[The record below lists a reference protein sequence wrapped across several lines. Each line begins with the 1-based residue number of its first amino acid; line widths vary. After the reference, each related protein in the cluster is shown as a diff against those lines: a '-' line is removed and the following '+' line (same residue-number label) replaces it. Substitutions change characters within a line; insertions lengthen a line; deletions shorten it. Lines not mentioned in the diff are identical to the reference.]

1 MVISIQFF
9 CHYPSLYLHFRLLL
23 NGCPL
28 IAIHKARY
36 FKRED
41 GLALGPGP
49 FATALEY
56 AASTTATIVGKPER
70 SFFQEALADMGIKP
84 ENALMI
90 GDVRLCSVVYGFV
103 ICPISLLKLISGM
116 LTAKKNGV
124 KKCQNCLFQDAKD
137 DIGGAQNIGIR
148 GILVSTG
155 MFNQSNN
162 LFNVPWL
169 KQILCK
175 RTLRLILS
183 NQLLCRNL
191 CLCICVWRVVC
202 VCRGPFVR
210 KMDSANHRIVI
221 FSTVLKMLQN

>member
-1 MVISIQFF
+1 M
-9 CHYPSLYLHFRLLL
+9 LL
-23 NGCPL
+23 NNCPL

-103 ICPISLLKLISGM
+103 ICPISLLELISGM
-116 LTAKKNGV
+116 LTAKKMVSKNV
-124 KKCQNCLFQDAKD
+124 KIVYFRMPKMTLVVP
-137 DIGGAQNIGIR
+137 R
-148 GILVSTG
+148 ILE
-155 MFNQSNN
+155 
-162 LFNVPWL
+162 
-169 KQILCK
+169 
-175 RTLRLILS
+175 
-183 NQLLCRNL
+183 
-191 CLCICVWRVVC
+191 
-202 VCRGPFVR
+202 
-210 KMDSANHRIVI
+210 
-221 FSTVLKMLQN
+221 